1 MEGVVA
7 IGIGMLVLAILTG
20 VALLLARLD
29 SQGGEFSP
37 SGAVDYRVSKVHV
50 MRNVASEIVD
60 SIDSDLPETR
70 IALYPED
77 PDDVL
82 TIIMEIEQFRYL
94 RKKRT
99 LWDWQG
105 THTEREIRQRW
116 ARQPRAVR
124 EWQGIEFVVPIAVKT
139 AFSIAPSL
147 RAVRMWIGDENG
159 DRAMTVCRVSVEAT
173 PDGNYD
179 WRYDRRAK
187 GYLAPVTPH
196 ADRRPRL
203 AAVGLA
209 EDPYDFEQQ
218 VAQML
223 RGWGLS
229 VEVTGGP
236 GDEGVDI
243 MAYDS
248 TPITGGKYL
257 VQCKRYSPGKKVGV
271 AAVRELYGT
280 MQEKQVTKGVL
291 VTSSAFTTGA
301 LRFAEDKSIDLI
313 DGTQL
318 SELLA
323 KTAPDEYTEED
334 DASDADSE
342 EDEEFTTP
350 LHEAADAGE
359 PDQVERLLRLGAD
372 VNARDYYERTPLHRA
387 AAAVPVPER
396 LVVLRMLLSNGA
408 DVNAKRYGETP
419 LHVNMATPRREDIT
433 LLIDA
438 GADINAPTSL
448 HNETPLHC
456 AVQHAVSSLR
466 ILGGTIYTI
475 MDGSFGEYST
485 EEVFKPVI
493 ALLVRRGADT
503 TAKDRNGKTPYDIA
517 LEGGLSEE
525 ILTLLRPRPRRAR

>member
-1 MEGVVA
+1 MPA
-7 IGIGMLVLAILTG
+7 
-20 VALLLARLD
+20 
-29 SQGGEFSP
+29 
-37 SGAVDYRVSKVHV
+37 
-50 MRNVASEIVD
+50 
-60 SIDSDLPETR
+60 
-70 IALYPED
+70 
-77 PDDVL
+77 
-82 TIIMEIEQFRYL
+82 
-94 RKKRT
+94 
-99 LWDWQG
+99 
-105 THTEREIRQRW
+105 
-116 ARQPRAVR
+116 AVR
-124 EWQGIEFVVPIAVKT
+124 EWEGIEYVVPIAIEA
-139 AFSIAPSL
+139 AFDAAPNL
-147 RAVRMWIGDENG
+147 RAVRMWIGDT
-159 DRAMTVCRVSVEAT
+159 DDYLVTVCRVSVEAT

-236 GDEGVDI
+236 GDEGIDI

-271 AAVRELYGT
+271 AAVRELYDT

-301 LRFAEDKSIDLI
+301 LRFAEGKSIDLI

-334 DASDADSE
+334 DSSDTDSE
-342 EDEEFTTP
+342 EDEVSTTP
-350 LHEAADAGE
+350 LHEAAAEGE
-359 PDQVERLLRLGAD
+359 PGQVERLLRLGAD
-372 VNARDYYERTPLHRA
+372 VNARDCWEETPLHRA
-387 AAAVPVPER
+387 TETVLFPEH
-396 LVVLRMLLSNGA
+396 LIVLRMLLSNGA
-408 DVNAKRYGETP
+408 DVNAKNYFGEAP
-419 LHVNMATPRREDIT
+419 LHTSMGSPHLENIS

-438 GADINAPTSL
+438 GADINAPTSD
-448 HNETPLHC
+448 NKTPLHC
-456 AVQHAVSSLR
+456 AVEHVAISLKFA
-466 ILGGTIYTI
+466 GGTTYTMI
-475 MDGSFGEYST
+475 DGSWGFSPT
-485 EEVFKPVI
+485 EEVFKPTI
-493 ALLVRRGADT
+493 ALLVSRGADI
-503 TAKDRNGKTPYDIA
+503 TAKDRDGKTPYDLA

-525 ILTLLRPRPRRAR
+525 ILTLLRPRPRHAR